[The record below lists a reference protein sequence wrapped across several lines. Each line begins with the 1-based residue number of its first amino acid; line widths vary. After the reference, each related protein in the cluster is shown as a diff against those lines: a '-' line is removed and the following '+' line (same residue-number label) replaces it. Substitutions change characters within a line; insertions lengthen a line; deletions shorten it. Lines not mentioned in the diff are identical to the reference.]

1 LGTAGL
7 ARLGLRVHVYST
19 VFDAERTNDEA
30 RPATIHVIVLPGLGN
45 IIMFA
50 FSYYDASM
58 MIAGDGILFCV
69 RYNCTHLIE

>member
-30 RPATIHVIVLPGLGN
+30 RPATIRVIVLPGLGN

-50 FSYYDASM
+50 FSFNDTPLLYYDDRGRGM
-58 MIAGDGILFCV
+58 G
-69 RYNCTHLIE
+69 Y